1 MASSGAD
8 VTRVGFIGL
17 GAMGFGMA
25 CNLLKKPQY
34 RVQGYDVYPPSAE
47 KFVAQGGLVGASPRD
62 VAKSSSILVCMAAN
76 AQQIDDI
83 LFDHQTGALE
93 TLPEHATVL
102 LCSTVPPTY
111 HEALSDRIAQKGR
124 GDVLVVDSPV
134 SGGTKRAAEGTLT
147 IFASGTSVALQ
158 RADQILHDMSEK
170 LYIIPG
176 GPGAGSK
183 VKMVNQLLVGTHIA
197 AASEAMGLA
206 AKAGL
211 NTREVYNIITN
222 AAGNSWAFENRVPHM
237 LDGDWTP
244 LSALNIFVKD
254 MGIVV
259 STARTLQFPLP
270 LASTAEQLYISGA
283 AQGLGLDDDAGLV
296 RVFLPGSPNAVKE
309 QAGQLNKQEKLT
321 PSSTPLEI
329 SKIGMIGLGAMGQ
342 GMAGSLLRAGF
353 PVHGYDVYEPAIDKF
368 VAAGGKAT
376 KASSPSDAAKGADLL
391 VLMVQ
396 NAAQADDALFGSGK
410 AADVLPDGAIV
421 ILSSTV
427 PPSFVR
433 ELESKLTN
441 LGKGISLIDAP
452 VSGGV
457 VRAAN
462 GTLTII
468 CSGNDAIISKVNA
481 PLLAM
486 TGTTS
491 NLCHVQGGVGAASSV
506 KLINQLLAGVHI
518 AAAAEAMAFAARLG
532 LDTRRVFD
540 LLGNAAA
547 WSWMFE
553 NRVPQMLDAD
563 WTPHSALAIFV
574 KDLGIVLDEA
584 KRLTYFAPISS
595 AAHTLYLSGAS
606 HGWSKESDA
615 GVVRLWELTGLSV
628 SGNAGPKTQDGN
640 NAATAASEAGQ
651 DEALP
656 AHKTLDSLP
665 AEYAGDVISSTQ
677 KVVNNGE
684 VPVLVALDDD
694 PTGTQTCN
702 DIDVLTVWDAATL
715 DYEFSLNPKG
725 FFILTNSRA
734 LPSAEARQLILEICQ
749 NVKKAAEKA
758 GKAFEIVLRGD
769 STLRGHLPEEPE
781 AAEEAL
787 GKFDAWVITPFFYQG
802 GRYTI
807 NDVHYVK
814 EGDVLVP
821 ASHTPF
827 AQDATFGYKNSNL
840 RKYVLEKCGSRF
852 DESSFLSV
860 TLDDIRVGGP
870 AGVAKKLLSAAPG
883 SNTVVIV
890 NAAAESDMHVF
901 VAGLL
906 EANKSGRRYLFRT
919 GAAFV
924 SSRLGITGIPPLTM
938 ADLGVSISGETK
950 QPGGLI
956 VAGSYVPKTT
966 AQLKVL
972 RERRGDKLA
981 VIELDVAGLIGSEEA
996 AEKVV
1001 TAAAAETTKKL
1012 SDGEDVLVMTSRELI
1027 KGSDALS
1034 SLQIGSKVARAL
1046 VQLVERIDVR
1056 PRYLIAKGGITSSD
1070 AATKGL
1076 KMRRARILGQA
1087 APGVPLWRCDEETSR
1102 HRGVP
1107 YVVFPGNVGSDQTLA
1122 EVVESCGRSTP
1133 PSGVQ
1138 PIDEFFI
1145 KNAEELL
1152 ARSEKLCAE
1161 LDLLRSAVEKT
1172 AEKVNNHWHA
1182 YIPGFSTFWQ
1192 SNTNQKLRAESLL
1205 QRSKEPIE
1213 DPEAEGPLH
1222 RDLRL
1227 LEGELSSYENHWSA
1241 IKKCRSV
1248 TWFRY
1253 AVPYRKKEGN
1263 GQGSVFVSAIV
1274 DNGHEWLR
1282 VLSTTE
1288 RALLVQMAEAD
1299 FPWDEPDD
1307 GDDDVELQEILGDE
1321 ETQIEVLKCA
1331 QQLLAAARDIHGGYK
1346 HRIRIVLPNVQRG
1359 RELAID
1365 RFLRGVQ
1372 SLGDENVSL
1381 ALECAG
1387 EIQTPP
1393 PPIETA
1399 IANLLDLGSADD
1411 SPPLTP
1417 TLNIDTSIFVALTT
1431 DISHSHGNQRKWRP
1445 KILEDVA
1452 DEAEYGPR
1460 LVNSLYPILRGRTL
1474 VCTREAA
1481 ETCLRMV
1488 YDASTDDEVARVEIL
1503 LGQETLRGKQD
1514 DKMAFLE
1521 RVLRQDGWPLESEDE
1536 AYTEARRKKLIAE
1549 LQKLSCHPVPED
1561 LQLPIRIVED
1571 FRREH
1576 VREEVAKG
1584 TLPKVVLSVEPT
1596 LNETNCSSF
1605 MFGWRTGNTTITCNR
1620 HAVRRLGNLVR
1631 KLRWSRDAETA
1642 PILSLDWARGLAKIP
1657 FPGEVLVDG
1666 PGRTTAEVTA

>member
-1 MASSGAD
+1 MTSAGAD
-8 VTRVGFIGL
+8 VARVGFVGL

-25 CNLLKKPQY
+25 TNLLRKPHY
-34 RVQGYDVYPPSAE
+34 AVTGFDVYPPSAE
-47 KFVAQGGLVGASPRD
+47 KFVAQGGATGASPRE
-62 VAKSSSILVCMAAN
+62 VARTSDILVCMAAN

-83 LFDHQTGALE
+83 LFHHQTGALE

-102 LCSTVPPTY
+102 ICSTVPPTY
-111 HEALSDRIAQKGR
+111 HEALADRISQKGR
-124 GDVLVVDSPV
+124 GDVLVIDSPV
-134 SGGTKRAAEGTLT
+134 SGGTKRAADGTLT

-158 RADQILHDMSEK
+158 RADRLLHDMAEK
-170 LYIIPG
+170 LYVIPG

-259 STARTLQFPLP
+259 STARTLQFPAP
-270 LASTAEQLYISGA
+270 LASVAEQLYISGA
-283 AQGLGLDDDAGLV
+283 AQGFGTDDDAGLV

-309 QAGQLNKQEKLT
+309 QAGQLNTQEKLT

-342 GMAGSLLRAGF
+342 GMAGSLVRAGF
-353 PVHGYDVYEPAIDKF
+353 AVQGYDVYGPAVDKF
-368 VAAGGKAT
+368 VSGGGKAS
-376 KASSPSDAAKGADLL
+376 KAGSPAEAAEGADIL

-396 NAAQADDALFGSGK
+396 NAAQADDVLFGAGK
-410 AADVLPDGAIV
+410 AAETLPDGAIV

-468 CSGNDAIISKVNA
+468 CSGDDAIISKANA
-481 PLLAM
+481 PLMAM
-486 TGTTS
+486 TGTVA

-574 KDLGIVLDEA
+574 KDLGIVLEEA

-595 AAHTLYLSGAS
+595 AAHTLYLSGAT
-606 HGWSKESDA
+606 HGWTKESDA

-628 SGNAGPKTQDGN
+628 SGSAGPKAQEDKTE
-640 NAATAASEAGQ
+640 AAAPAADQ

-656 AHKTLDSLP
+656 AQKTLAALP
-665 AEYAGDVISSTQ
+665 AEYSGDVVSSTR
-677 KVVNNGE
+677 KVVENGE
-684 VPVLVALDDD
+684 VPVLIALDDD
-694 PTGTQTCN
+694 PTGTQTCH

-715 DYEFSLNPKG
+715 DHEFSLNPKG

-734 LPSAEARQLILEICQ
+734 LPSAEARQLILEICK
-749 NVKKAAEKA
+749 NVKQAAEKA
-758 GKAFEIVLRGD
+758 GRAFEIVLRGD

-787 GKFDAWVITPFFYQG
+787 GKFDAWVVTPFFFQG

-821 ASHTPF
+821 ASQTPF

-840 RKYVLEKCGSRF
+840 RKYVMEKCGSRF
-852 DESSFLSV
+852 DDSSFLSV
-860 TLDDIRVGGP
+860 TIDDIRVGGP
-870 AGVAKKLLSAAPG
+870 AGVSKKLLSVAPG

-890 NAAAESDMHVF
+890 NAAAESDMDVF

-938 ADLGVSISGETK
+938 EDLGVSVMGDVK

-972 RERRGDKLA
+972 RERRGDQLA
-981 VIELDVAGLIGSEEA
+981 VIELDVGGLIESDEA

-1001 TAAAAETTKKL
+1001 ASAAVESAKKIAA
-1012 SDGEDVLVMTSRELI
+1012 GEDVLVMTSRKLI
-1027 KGSDALS
+1027 KGHDALS
-1034 SLQIGSKVARAL
+1034 SLRIGSKVARAL
-1046 VQLVERIDVR
+1046 VQLVEQIDVR
-1056 PRYLIAKGGITSSD
+1056 PRYIIAKGGITSSD

-1122 EVVESCGRSTP
+1122 EVVESWS
-1133 PSGVQ
+1133 
-1138 PIDEFFI
+1138 
-1145 KNAEELL
+1145 
-1152 ARSEKLCAE
+1152 
-1161 LDLLRSAVEKT
+1161 
-1172 AEKVNNHWHA
+1172 VNGA
-1182 YIPGFSTFWQ
+1182 
-1192 SNTNQKLRAESLL
+1192 
-1205 QRSKEPIE
+1205 
-1213 DPEAEGPLH
+1213 
-1222 RDLRL
+1222 
-1227 LEGELSSYENHWSA
+1227 
-1241 IKKCRSV
+1241 KC
-1248 TWFRY
+1248 
-1253 AVPYRKKEGN
+1253 
-1263 GQGSVFVSAIV
+1263 
-1274 DNGHEWLR
+1274 
-1282 VLSTTE
+1282 
-1288 RALLVQMAEAD
+1288 
-1299 FPWDEPDD
+1299 
-1307 GDDDVELQEILGDE
+1307 
-1321 ETQIEVLKCA
+1321 
-1331 QQLLAAARDIHGGYK
+1331 
-1346 HRIRIVLPNVQRG
+1346 
-1359 RELAID
+1359 
-1365 RFLRGVQ
+1365 
-1372 SLGDENVSL
+1372 
-1381 ALECAG
+1381 
-1387 EIQTPP
+1387 
-1393 PPIETA
+1393 
-1399 IANLLDLGSADD
+1399 
-1411 SPPLTP
+1411 
-1417 TLNIDTSIFVALTT
+1417 
-1431 DISHSHGNQRKWRP
+1431 
-1445 KILEDVA
+1445 
-1452 DEAEYGPR
+1452 
-1460 LVNSLYPILRGRTL
+1460 
-1474 VCTREAA
+1474 
-1481 ETCLRMV
+1481 
-1488 YDASTDDEVARVEIL
+1488 
-1503 LGQETLRGKQD
+1503 
-1514 DKMAFLE
+1514 
-1521 RVLRQDGWPLESEDE
+1521 
-1536 AYTEARRKKLIAE
+1536 
-1549 LQKLSCHPVPED
+1549 
-1561 LQLPIRIVED
+1561 
-1571 FRREH
+1571 
-1576 VREEVAKG
+1576 
-1584 TLPKVVLSVEPT
+1584 
-1596 LNETNCSSF
+1596 
-1605 MFGWRTGNTTITCNR
+1605 
-1620 HAVRRLGNLVR
+1620 
-1631 KLRWSRDAETA
+1631 
-1642 PILSLDWARGLAKIP
+1642 
-1657 FPGEVLVDG
+1657 
-1666 PGRTTAEVTA
+1666 